1 MRKVMIEKTIYN
13 LEDLKQNKIL
23 YEKAQRKFAEG
34 ECEVDWYSDTIFHLK
49 LEDQEWNTHCN
60 F

>member
-23 YEKAQRKFAEG
+23 YEKAQRKFADG
-34 ECEVDWYSDTIFHLK
+34 ECEAKFGFQFYNETYTENEHK
-49 LEDQEWNTHCN
+49 
-60 F
+60 